1 MVNDASS
8 SNPKPQPDNVR
19 PLPNK
24 RQGLR
29 RGIYLLPN
37 LITTGALFSGFYS
50 IISSMTGDIEQAAI
64 AIVIAGFLDSLDG
77 RIARLTNTQ
86 REFGVQ
92 NDSLSD
98 LVAFGVAP
106 ALLMFS
112 WVLDDLGK
120 LGWFVAFLY
129 MACAALRLARFNTAP
144 DSKVFFGL
152 ASPGAA
158 GTIAALAWV
167 WHDNVQQAAGLE
179 FALPFSIL
187 AAVLAVLMVSNI
199 RYYSP
204 KEFDFGG
211 RVPFLFM
218 VTIVFLFVVVAVYPP
233 GMLLIIG
240 VAYAASGP
248 IGSLLRRR
256 KRYPEAD

>member
-8 SNPKPQPDNVR
+8 PKPQPDNIR

-77 RIARLTNTQ
+77 RVARLTNTQ
-86 REFGVQ
+86 SEFGVQ
-92 NDSLSD
+92 YDSLSD

-112 WVLDDLGK
+112 WVLADLGSSVGLSLFCIWLARLCGSLDLTRPPTVK
-120 LGWFVAFLY
+120 FSLGWQVQ
-129 MACAALRLARFNTAP
+129 AP
-144 DSKVFFGL
+144 QGPSPRWLGFGTIMFSKVLGL
-152 ASPGAA
+152 S
-158 GTIAALAWV
+158 LA
-167 WHDNVQQAAGLE
+167 
-179 FALPFSIL
+179 
-187 AAVLAVLMVSNI
+187 
-199 RYYSP
+199 
-204 KEFDFGG
+204 
-211 RVPFLFM
+211 
-218 VTIVFLFVVVAVYPP
+218 YP
-233 GMLLIIG
+233 
-240 VAYAASGP
+240 
-248 IGSLLRRR
+248 LRFW
-256 KRYPEAD
+256 PAC